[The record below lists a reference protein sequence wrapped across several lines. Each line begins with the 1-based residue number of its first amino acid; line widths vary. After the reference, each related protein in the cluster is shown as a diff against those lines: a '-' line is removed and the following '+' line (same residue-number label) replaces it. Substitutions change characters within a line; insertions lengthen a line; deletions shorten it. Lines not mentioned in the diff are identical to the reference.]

1 MLIFYDIFGAVD
13 IFQKIPGKAA
23 TGRHGWDNFFL
34 HINIININGKL
45 ILGPGLDRNINFLDF

>member
-13 IFQKIPGKAA
+13 IFQKNPEKTAM
-23 TGRHGWDNFFL
+23 GRHRWDNFFL

-45 ILGPGLDRNINFLDF
+45 ILGPGLDRNINFLDL